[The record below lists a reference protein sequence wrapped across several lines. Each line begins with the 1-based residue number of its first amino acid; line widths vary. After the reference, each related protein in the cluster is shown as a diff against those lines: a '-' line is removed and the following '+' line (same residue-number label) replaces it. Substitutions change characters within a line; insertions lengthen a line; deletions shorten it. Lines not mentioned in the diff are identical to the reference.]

1 MDTKLV
7 VLLSI
12 FLVVG
17 ATSCKGQRAY
27 KKQTRTHITD
37 LAVGNDERAISDL
50 RAFLKAHPGDTE
62 ALYGLALGLAL
73 QGKPEQGLEFVH
85 KALELGLPLERFLA
99 GPREIN
105 KALVETP
112 GFQALAK
119 AHAETRLVEVGAEGL
134 ELNDFPLNGLLL
146 HGPLLGSIT
155 DSGARVW
162 VRTREETTVEVA
174 LGTDRDSL
182 GLVKASGRTD
192 ASRDFTTVVTV
203 SGLEPDTVY
212 FYRLKVAG
220 QTLSP
225 IYRLRTFPRTGG
237 PAKFQLVFGGG
248 AGFNPQHERM
258 WDVLHS
264 QEALA
269 FFSLGDNVYIDT
281 PLVRSTQQYCYYRR
295 QSRPEWRRLTAS
307 TPVYAIWDD
316 HDFYTNDGRKME
328 GRPDDWK
335 LPVWKTF
342 RNNWNNPTYGFGEEH
357 PGCFFKTS
365 IANVD
370 FFFLDGRY
378 YRDREVG
385 THLGARQKRWLFD
398 GLKESKA
405 LFKVLCSNV
414 PITPNVKPGSNDT
427 WDGFPAEREELL
439 TFLETEKVEGVL
451 FLAADRHR
459 SDAWRTERENGYP
472 IYEFQSSRLTN
483 VHKHKVLPG
492 SIFGYNEKCSFGRLT
507 FDTTATDPE
516 ITYEVINIDNETV
529 HHLTL
534 KASQLKHP

>member
-225 IYRLRTFPRTGG
+225 IYRLRTFPRTFQKHASPQSGG
-237 PAKFQLVFGGG
+237 RGCGWRKHTPSYSGETPEVSSYKKRGIQKSISFI
-248 AGFNPQHERM
+248 
-258 WDVLHS
+258 
-264 QEALA
+264 
-269 FFSLGDNVYIDT
+269 FFV
-281 PLVRSTQQYCYYRR
+281 
-295 QSRPEWRRLTAS
+295 
-307 TPVYAIWDD
+307 
-316 HDFYTNDGRKME
+316 
-328 GRPDDWK
+328 
-335 LPVWKTF
+335 
-342 RNNWNNPTYGFGEEH
+342 
-357 PGCFFKTS
+357 
-365 IANVD
+365 
-370 FFFLDGRY
+370 
-378 YRDREVG
+378 
-385 THLGARQKRWLFD
+385 
-398 GLKESKA
+398 
-405 LFKVLCSNV
+405 
-414 PITPNVKPGSNDT
+414 
-427 WDGFPAEREELL
+427 
-439 TFLETEKVEGVL
+439 
-451 FLAADRHR
+451 
-459 SDAWRTERENGYP
+459 
-472 IYEFQSSRLTN
+472 
-483 VHKHKVLPG
+483 
-492 SIFGYNEKCSFGRLT
+492 
-507 FDTTATDPE
+507 
-516 ITYEVINIDNETV
+516 
-529 HHLTL
+529 
-534 KASQLKHP
+534 